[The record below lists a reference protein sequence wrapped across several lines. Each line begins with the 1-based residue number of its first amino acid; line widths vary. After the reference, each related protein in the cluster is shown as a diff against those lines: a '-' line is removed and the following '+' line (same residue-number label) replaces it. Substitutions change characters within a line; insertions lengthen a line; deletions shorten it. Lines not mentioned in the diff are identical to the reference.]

1 MFAMVHG
8 PWPRPPDATDELD
21 AALERAV
28 RAQVEAG
35 IDLVADPHVPWLRPA
50 VLADALAS
58 GDPAGLVVNAWR
70 RTNDVASAV
79 APPDLPQP
87 TVAAAITGPFT
98 LARGTSSRGDVLRA
112 GVRLHEVLVRLA
124 EAGCSMVV
132 VDEPTAS
139 EIGADVEARRQ
150 FREAHASLLGDAPPL
165 HAMLAVTGGS
175 AWEAGAETI
184 LDAPYAS
191 YLLDLIAGPDNWY
204 LARAI
209 PGERGI
215 VCAALRAPSRADQA
229 PALVWAANYAASM
242 NGRGLDRVGL
252 ANASPLGGHDE
263 AEATAA
269 AAALARA
276 ARLASMDPKEAIA
289 AGLDRRTFGQPPER
303 HARPRLPRA

>member
-1 MFAMVHG
+1 MLHG
-8 PWPRPPDATDELD
+8 AWPRPADGSDDVES
-21 AALERAV
+21 ALEGAV
-28 RAQVEAG
+28 RAQVDAG
-35 IDLVADPHVPWLRPA
+35 LELVEDPLVPWLGREAMLDA
-50 VLADALAS
+50 VAS
-58 GDPAGLVVNAWR
+58 GNAVRLVVDAWR
-70 RTNDVASAV
+70 RTDAV
-79 APPDLPQP
+79 AARVADPDHANP

-98 LARGTSSRGDVLRA
+98 LAGGMSPVGDALSA
-112 GVRLHEVLVRLA
+112 ATRLNEVLVALA
-124 EAGCSMVV
+124 DAGCSMVV
-132 VDEPTAS
+132 VDEPAAV
-139 EIGADVEARRQ
+139 EVGGDADARRR
-150 FREAHASLLGDAPPL
+150 FRDAHAALLGEVPPL

-215 VCAALRAPSRADQA
+215 VCAALRAPWRRDQA
-229 PALVWAANYAASM
+229 PTLVWAANYAASM
-242 NGRGLDRVGL
+242 NGRGVARVGL
-252 ANASPLGGHDE
+252 ANASPVAGLDE
-263 AEATAA
+263 ADATAA

-276 ARLASMDPKEAIA
+276 ARFASMDPNEAIE